1 MTAFRRSMTTVV
13 QRMMMNH
20 RCLIDLRSDT
30 VTRPSRGMLAAAQNA
45 ETGDDVM
52 GEDPTVNALEER
64 VAELL
69 GKPVPGLFFPTGT
82 MANLCAL
89 TAHCDQRDRMEIL
102 VGRHSH
108 LCLYEGGN
116 VSSAASLHSRQ
127 INENPITAEFDVSE
141 IMVRNDYADD
151 HYCHTQVLCVE
162 NTHNMLGGIPL
173 RLSYLEKVGA
183 FCRANDMQLHMDGAR
198 LVNAV
203 VATSISAV
211 DTCRSV
217 HSISLCLSK
226 GLGAP
231 LGSVLVGETEEFRRR
246 AKRAR
251 KKYGGGMRQAGV
263 VAAMGLYALQH
274 HWGEGDEQCSN
285 NNSIIALDHARA
297 RRLAERLQ
305 GTFVLTTKGPPP
317 TNMVYFKLPDD
328 AKMNTTDGSD
338 NNAAFSDRLKRDY
351 GVLLYGGFGPQKNVF
366 RAVTHLDVSD
376 EDIETAATAMLSCL
390 Q

>member
-13 QRMMMNH
+13 QRQMTNR

-52 GEDPTVNALEER
+52 GEDPTVRALEER

-116 VSSAASLHSRQ
+116 VSSAAGLHSRQ
-127 INENPITAEFDVSE
+127 INENPITAEFDMLSD

-203 VATSISAV
+203 VATSTSAA
-211 DTCRSV
+211 DICRSV

-231 LGSVLVGETEEFRRR
+231 LGSVLVGDTEEFRRR

-274 HWGEGDEQCSN
+274 HWGDR
-285 NNSIIALDHARA
+285 IALDHARA

-305 GTFVLTTKGPPP
+305 GTFVLSTKGPPP
-317 TNMVYFKLPDD
+317 TNMVYFTLPDD
-328 AKMNTTDGSD
+328 AKMTTT
-338 NNAAFSDRLKRDY
+338 AAFLERLKHEF
-351 GVLLYGGFGPQKNVF
+351 GVLLYGDFGPQKNVF

-376 EDIETAATAMLSCL
+376 DDIEIAATAMLSCL